1 MKRTNILVGS
11 LFIIFGI
18 VLGISLL
25 TDLKFEF
32 WPLFILIPGLIFELS
47 FFNSRKKADPGLL
60 VPGGILT
67 VIGLL
72 FFFQTLTDWK
82 YNEHLWPVYML
93 AVAVGLFQLYIFGGR
108 EKGLLIPVGILTG
121 LFVIFTVGS
130 LSTIKDYFRYIGP
143 VVIII
148 IGVIV
153 LLTGKSKMIPPE
165 KVSEDEDEPVLIV
178 ENDDEEGSK

>member
-25 TDLKFEF
+25 TNLKFEF
-32 WPLFILIPGLIFELS
+32 WPFFILIPGLIFELS
-47 FFNSRKKADPGLL
+47 FFNSKKKADPGLL

-72 FFFQTLTDWK
+72 FFYQTLTDWK
-82 YNEHLWPVYML
+82 YNEHLWPVFML
-93 AVAVGLFQLYIFGGR
+93 AVAVGLFQLYIFGSR
-108 EKGLLIPVGILTG
+108 EKGLLVPVGILTG

-143 VVIII
+143 LVIII
-148 IGVIV
+148 IGIIV
-153 LLTGKSKMIPPE
+153 LLTGKSKMIPSV
-165 KVSEDEDEPVLIV
+165 KATEDEDEPILVID
-178 ENDDEEGSK
+178 NDDEDDSK